1 MGHGEKSVRW
11 SLTWLGLAGFVFVLG
26 YAVAGVFQILVWNPM
41 AAVPGATL
49 DEIHADM
56 ARANESLAAPVVLVW
71 AATGAL
77 LAAAVL
83 MAALKESISTRVT
96 AVLYL
101 LLLGLGAPSHMMASF
116 PAGMGVADAF
126 ATSGADHAPWGVV
139 LYIVS
144 TVAFLAL
151 LLVAVHRNTS
161 HD

>member
-11 SLTWLGLAGFVFVLG
+11 PLTWLGLAGFVFVLG
-26 YAVAGVFQILVWNPM
+26 YAVAGVCQILVWNPM

-83 MAALKESISTRVT
+83 MASLKRSISTRNT

-101 LLLGLGAPSHMMASF
+101 LLLG
-116 PAGMGVADAF
+116 
-126 ATSGADHAPWGVV
+126 
-139 LYIVS
+139 
-144 TVAFLAL
+144 
-151 LLVAVHRNTS
+151 
-161 HD
+161 